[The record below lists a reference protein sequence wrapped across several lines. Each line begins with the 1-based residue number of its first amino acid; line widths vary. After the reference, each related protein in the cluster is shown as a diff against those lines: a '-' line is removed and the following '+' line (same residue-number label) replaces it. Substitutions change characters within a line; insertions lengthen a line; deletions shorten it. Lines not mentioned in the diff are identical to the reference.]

1 MPREVIG
8 RIREM
13 AEHGKKTLGS
23 AASRKTCLDETM
35 HTSQPEL
42 TDRGSVSSVF
52 VRLFLNLSGPP
63 NLPLSSRPD
72 GQRQRRS
79 IHTRLERSA
88 PLINLLW
95 PVCR

>member
-13 AEHGKKTLGS
+13 AEHGKNIRQRRVEEALLLQCKITY
-23 AASRKTCLDETM
+23 LDETM

-63 NLPLSSRPD
+63 NLPLSSRI
-72 GQRQRRS
+72 R
-79 IHTRLERSA
+79 
-88 PLINLLW
+88 N
-95 PVCR
+95 